1 VPTLIQLSDAE
12 IDSLI
17 REPKNTPSNLFPL
30 TKLIERDKH
39 KRRDYGVASLS
50 GNEFVIAVRQSTLD
64 TLNFSAILGYKMP
77 GYNTVFRLRRYNG
90 KHEHTNSIERTKL
103 DDFHIHTATERYQL
117 RGLREDFFA
126 EVTAR
131 HWNLDSALRCLLE
144 DCGFDPPPPAA
155 QTLLFGPT
163 TQ

>member
-1 VPTLIQLSDAE
+1 MVILLADPE
-12 IDSLI
+12 IDALI
-17 REPKNTPSNLFPL
+17 HEPKNTPSNLFPL

-39 KRRDYGVASLS
+39 RRKDYGVTSPS

-64 TLNFSAILGYKMP
+64 MLNFSAILGYKMP

-90 KHEHTNSIERTKL
+90 RHEHTNVIERTKL
-103 DDFHIHTATERYQL
+103 DDFHVHTATERYQK

-126 EVTAR
+126 EVTSR

-144 DCGFDPPPPAA
+144 DCGFNPPPPSA
-155 QTLLFGPT
+155 QPSLFEPPT
-163 TQ
+163 P